1 MAGIRKAQVCAR
13 CRNHGVQNCL
23 KGHKKICVYKHCGC
37 NKCLVTRDRQSFI
50 AKEIAMHRYEIKSK
64 SDSDGDLSHGLKLN
78 FVRSKRKE
86 ASPELE
92 QTPSPT
98 SSRRGEVRNNQMCS
112 RCRNHGIDQ
121 LLRGHKNVCAFAFCD
136 CARCEITK
144 RRREIMARQIKDYRS
159 LRISAK
165 SALVPEV
172 VYATAPISP
181 ETVEM
186 PQSPTSFDKTHSGE
200 QFVDYEPVEN
210 RDLFFML
217 QSLFE
222 KYGSESAETRIQLIF
237 AFVHSAKGNWDEIE
251 KSLEKGKGA
260 EILC

>member
-1 MAGIRKAQVCAR
+1 
-13 CRNHGVQNCL
+13 
-23 KGHKKICVYKHCGC
+23 
-37 NKCLVTRDRQSFI
+37 
-50 AKEIAMHRYEIKSK
+50 
-64 SDSDGDLSHGLKLN
+64 
-78 FVRSKRKE
+78 
-86 ASPELE
+86 
-92 QTPSPT
+92 
-98 SSRRGEVRNNQMCS
+98 
-112 RCRNHGIDQ
+112 
-121 LLRGHKNVCAFAFCD
+121 
-136 CARCEITK
+136 
-144 RRREIMARQIKDYRS
+144 MARQIKDYRS

-222 KYGSESAETRIQLIF
+222 NPAHLCLRSFGE
-237 AFVHSAKGNWDEIE
+237 
-251 KSLEKGKGA
+251 GKLGRNRKIA
-260 EILC
+260 RER